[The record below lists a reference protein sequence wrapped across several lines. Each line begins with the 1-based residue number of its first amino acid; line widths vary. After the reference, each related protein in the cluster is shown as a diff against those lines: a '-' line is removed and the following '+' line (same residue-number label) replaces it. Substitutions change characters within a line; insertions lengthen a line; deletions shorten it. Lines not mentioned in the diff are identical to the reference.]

1 MDLTPEDRQKIY
13 EEEKQRIEA
22 EQEKKKA
29 SVNSDTGM
37 ESNVAGLLCYIGL
50 WITGIIFLVIEKKDR
65 FVRFHALQSIIVF
78 GVLTVISAV
87 LSNIPFIGGMLGAL
101 TGIIIFILWI
111 VLMIKAY
118 QGEWFSIPVAGD
130 IAAKSFPKSTEENKA
145 DIEKQEDVKKE
156 TESQVAAESSAVSG
170 QDDTRKSKA
179 DTGFKYRRAGRVAAS
194 TIAIIWSIV
203 LLVFFCF
210 FSSYV
215 AFYQAH
221 GDSWTRTPILTGEY
235 FEWLPVL
242 VTTLLVT
249 IAGHII
255 LISYDR
261 YWLRQIILII
271 INIFSVVAI
280 VSLLVIFPFNFAAGG
295 NMSLASTLSII
306 TTIVLIA
313 IAIGI
318 GIATLVMLIKL
329 IVYLVSG
336 PNSDPTRL

>member
-29 SVNSDTGM
+29 SANSDTGM
-37 ESNVAGLLCYIGL
+37 ESNVAGMLCYIGL

-78 GVLTVISAV
+78 GVLTVISIA

-101 TGIIIFILWI
+101 IGILIFILWI

-118 QGEWFSIPVAGD
+118 QGEQYSLPVAGD
-130 IAAKSFPKSTEENKA
+130 IAAKSFPKSTEESKA
-145 DIEKQEDVKKE
+145 DIEKQEEVKNE
-156 TESQVAAESSAVSG
+156 VESQVAPETSTASKQA
-170 QDDTRKSKA
+170 DTRERKV
-179 DTGFKYRRAGRVAAS
+179 DTALKRSRAGRIAAS
-194 TIAIIWSIV
+194 TIAIIWSII

-210 FSSYV
+210 FSNYI

-221 GDSWTRTPILTGEY
+221 GDSWTRTPILTGAY
-235 FEWLPVL
+235 FEWLPIL

-261 YWLRQIILII
+261 YWLRQIIHII
-271 INIFSVVAI
+271 INIFSVVAV

-295 NMSLASTLSII
+295 NMSLATTLSII

-313 IAIGI
+313 IALGV
-318 GIATLVMLIKL
+318 GIATLVVLIKL

-336 PNSDPTRL
+336 PNSDPSRL